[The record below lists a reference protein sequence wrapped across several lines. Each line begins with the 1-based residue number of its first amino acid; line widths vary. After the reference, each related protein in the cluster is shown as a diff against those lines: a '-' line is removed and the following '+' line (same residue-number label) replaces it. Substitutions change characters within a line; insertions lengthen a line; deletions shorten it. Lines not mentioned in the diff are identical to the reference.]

1 MMHPIKLT
9 RNAIRGFLQ
18 SDKPGVVLLIS
29 SDAGLYP
36 FTYCPLY
43 VATKHA
49 IVGFVWSMDW
59 LDAEQGVKIFPFVQG
74 KIKVPKSISIK
85 D

>member
-9 RNAIRGFLQ
+9 RNAIRSLLQ
-18 SDKPGVVLLIS
+18 SDKPGVVLLIA

-36 FTYCPLY
+36 FQACPLY

-49 IVGFVWSMDW
+49 VVGFVRCMDW
-59 LDAEQGVKIFPFVQG
+59 LDSEQGVKI
-74 KIKVPKSISIK
+74 ISICPG
-85 D
+85 